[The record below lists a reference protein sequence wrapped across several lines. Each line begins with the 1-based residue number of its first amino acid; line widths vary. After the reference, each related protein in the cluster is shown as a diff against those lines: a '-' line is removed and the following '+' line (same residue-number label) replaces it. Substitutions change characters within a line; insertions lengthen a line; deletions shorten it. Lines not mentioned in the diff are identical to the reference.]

1 MPISSSID
9 RVRNLTIFNLR
20 GDVTADELRNAVKK
34 FWESP
39 ALSLNLLWDVR
50 AASFFRMKYSEMNE
64 ILFQTD
70 FYGDRLE
77 ERKIGK
83 TAVVVNS
90 EEQFS
95 LMKQLSSQA
104 AMLSFPIVP
113 EIFKTMGEAMAW
125 IDQADYD
132 YLTAMKGDGAD
143 SDA

>member
-1 MPISSSID
+1 MISSSID

-20 GDVTADELRNAVKK
+20 GDVTADELLNAVKK

-39 ALSLNLLWDVR
+39 VLSLNLLWDVR
-50 AASFFRMKYSEMNE
+50 EASFFRMKYSEMNE
-64 ILFQTD
+64 ILFQAD
-70 FYGDRLE
+70 FYGDRVE

-113 EIFKTMGEAMAW
+113 EVFKTMGEAMAW

-132 YLTAMKGDGAD
+132 YLTAMKGETGD
-143 SDA
+143 SDG